1 MSVSSAV
8 AQVSFEG
15 NSKPVYVEGRSSST
29 GSMAVYVLYSAQGV
43 TMKYTASIDPYNV
56 SWQEIII
63 NDLGERVYNDIDVD
77 HDGNVTSLTPV
88 RADRGYIIK
97 EGDSQTTYLW
107 VIDYSKCRLHI
118 NSASVDQENS
128 DCGTALLHVDG
139 SGPEIKYD
147 GTKTLDREIKITY
160 YTREWDSENTT
171 WKEQQVVEEEK
182 FLKSSIAVPAPY

>member
-63 NDLGERVYNDIDVD
+63 NGEKV
-77 HDGNVTSLTPV
+77 NVFK
-88 RADRGYIIK
+88 II
-97 EGDSQTTYLW
+97 GDSG
-107 VIDYSKCRLHI
+107 I
-118 NSASVDQENS
+118 
-128 DCGTALLHVDG
+128 
-139 SGPEIKYD
+139 
-147 GTKTLDREIKITY
+147 
-160 YTREWDSENTT
+160 
-171 WKEQQVVEEEK
+171 
-182 FLKSSIAVPAPY
+182 